1 MTQKSA
7 LPRIS
12 IPQSPTPRLPTSS
25 RNSAIAAAP
34 FVTRS
39 LLLREPRGPGA
50 RHDRTGDGRE
60 RARERRDS
68 RQATGRWS
76 MIGSN
81 RTRPT
86 AWLTGDWLVGLPFT
100 WRHVTLGHRGRV
112 PGGTG
117 GGVAPPRRGR
127 DGAAR
132 RRRGATG
139 PQRRALAGTRA
150 RGRCMHHKP
159 PSVRGAPPSCHPS
172 SRILRDPSGE
182 PEWEQ
187 RASVAI
193 VVPSLAVRP
202 RLSLE
207 HF

>member
-60 RARERRDS
+60 RARSRERRDS

-127 DGAAR
+127 DGAAP

-139 PQRRALAGTRA
+139 PQRRALAA
-150 RGRCMHHKP
+150 A
-159 PSVRGAPPSCHPS
+159 GACTTSHQAC
-172 SRILRDPSGE
+172 
-182 PEWEQ
+182 
-187 RASVAI
+187 
-193 VVPSLAVRP
+193 AVRRRP
-202 RLSLE
+202 VTPAPASCEIRLGSRSGSKEQVSNSLGGSASSCRRWRCG
-207 HF
+207 HGCR